1 MQDTV
6 LHMPGGCGMVTCL
19 SEQGVIGGDYIPQGE
34 LSNLTN
40 SNLMNEH
47 NTPSPDDLFTIEEV
61 AKWCN
66 LTRNA
71 AYMHYRRG
79 HLQRVLDIEAHRVY
93 FTRAAI
99 DAFRA
104 KYCPLN

>member
-1 MQDTV
+1 
-6 LHMPGGCGMVTCL
+6 
-19 SEQGVIGGDYIPQGE
+19 
-34 LSNLTN
+34 
-40 SNLMNEH
+40 MNEN
-47 NTPSPDDLFTIEEV
+47 NTQSPDDLFTIEEV

-79 HLQRVLDIEAHRVY
+79 HLQRVQDIEAHRVY

>member
-1 MQDTV
+1 
-6 LHMPGGCGMVTCL
+6 MVTCI
-19 SEQGVIGGDYIPQGE
+19 SEQGVVGGNYIPTGE
-34 LSNLTN
+34 LSYLTN
-40 SNLMNEH
+40 IMMMNEI
-47 NTPSPDDLFTIEEV
+47 NKPSPDDLFTIEEV

-79 HLQRVLDIEAHRVY
+79 HLQRVQDIEAHRVY